1 MPAYRRHCREAG
13 VVLNRAFG
21 RVLPGLMKKVPCWAY
36 TVSKGATTVG
46 VAVSASGLLPALA
59 SHSGA
64 KYFDGLA
71 VLTVPVPNLVFS

>member
-21 RVLPGLMKKVPCWAY
+21 RVLPGLMKKVPWAY
-36 TVSKGATTVG
+36 TVSEGATTVG
-46 VAVSASGLLPALA
+46 VAVSASGRLPALA